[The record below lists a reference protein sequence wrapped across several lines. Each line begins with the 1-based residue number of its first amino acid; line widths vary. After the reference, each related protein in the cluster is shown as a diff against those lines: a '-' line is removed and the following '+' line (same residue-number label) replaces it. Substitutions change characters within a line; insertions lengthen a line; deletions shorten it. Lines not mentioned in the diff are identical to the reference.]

1 MPRIYRVL
9 FPACASFGP
18 MFMVIGL
25 QGQGTLNGSVCALT
39 GALMTSA
46 ALLMLFDRVADGT
59 RTVTPRK
66 RRDQLLYWCAVIV
79 IGVLIWLLS
88 EWVMPLR

>member
-1 MPRIYRVL
+1 
-9 FPACASFGP
+9 

-25 QGQGTLNGSVCALT
+25 QGRFGFVYAGI

-46 ALLMLFDRVADGT
+46 ALLMLFDRIVDGT
-59 RTVTPRK
+59 RTVTPRE

-88 EWVMPLR
+88 EWVVPLR